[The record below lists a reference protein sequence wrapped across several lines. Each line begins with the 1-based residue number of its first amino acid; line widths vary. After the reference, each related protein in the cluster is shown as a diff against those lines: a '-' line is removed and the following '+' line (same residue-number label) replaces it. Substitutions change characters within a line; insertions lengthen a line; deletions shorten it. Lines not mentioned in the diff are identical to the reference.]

1 MKNNEIETCEKLG
14 RNRILEVE
22 IKINICKILAKHDKA
37 FFGHENLNYGKHDI
51 HFTLKSQSRIILFP
65 SQARIQV
72 KNFSS

>member
-37 FFGHENLNYGKHDI
+37 FFCHEILNNGKHARYMTK
-51 HFTLKSQSRIILFP
+51 FTFLIEKPKS
-65 SQARIQV
+65 
-72 KNFSS
+72 

>member
-37 FFGHENLNYGKHDI
+37 FFSHENLNNGKHARYMTS
-51 HFTLKSQSRIILFP
+51 FTSLIEKAKVVTS
-65 SQARIQV
+65 
-72 KNFSS
+72 